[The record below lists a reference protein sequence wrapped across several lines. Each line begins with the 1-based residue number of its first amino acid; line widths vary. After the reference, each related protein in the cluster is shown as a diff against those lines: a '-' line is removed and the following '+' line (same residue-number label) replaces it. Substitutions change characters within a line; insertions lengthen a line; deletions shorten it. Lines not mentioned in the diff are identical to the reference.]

1 MQPPNKFNAYSPFTR
16 DVEKHGAEPEYGTYQ
31 VKNQNFEANKFSSYS
46 QGISVEENPFFVA
59 KIDVSSV
66 REFEPTLF
74 DPRVLA
80 VFYSAVAAKL
90 PGPIQVR

>member
-46 QGISVEENPFFVA
+46 
-59 KIDVSSV
+59 
-66 REFEPTLF
+66 
-74 DPRVLA
+74 
-80 VFYSAVAAKL
+80 
-90 PGPIQVR
+90 